1 MGRRMRIDLL
11 TSPGCPGCP
20 AARDVVRAFAAER
33 PGVEVHEW
41 DVTRDTGPAVGR
53 GIFATPAVILDGGRI
68 LLGVPSREELVRGQ
82 ACAKGECQVPET
94 IVVNGIFESVRKNFG
109 FVPNLIREMSVSPAV
124 ARVYLGGQEAM
135 AGASLSARDQQV
147 VQLAVSVY
155 NECAYCRA
163 AHRRGA
169 KAGGIAAADIA
180 AIERGDRAEEPRVA
194 ALVSATW
201 EILDLRG
208 WLKAPD
214 LERLR
219 SEGLDRAQVYEIVA
233 LIGLKTISN
242 WVNHIAHTEIDE
254 PLRANDRSGV
264 GVV

>member
-1 MGRRMRIDLL
+1 MTGMRIDLL

-41 DVTRDTGPAVGR
+41 DVTRDPGPAVGR
-53 GIFATPAVILDGGRI
+53 GIFATPAVIVDGGRI
-68 LLGVPSREELVRGQ
+68 LLGVPSREDLMRGE
-82 ACAKGECQVPET
+82 ARARGACQVPET
-94 IVVNGIFESVRKNFG
+94 SVVNEVFESVRRKYG
-109 FVPNLIREMSVSPAV
+109 FVPNLIREMSASPAV

-163 AHRRGA
+163 AHRAGA
-169 KAGGIAAADIA
+169 KGGGVAPADIA
-180 AIERGDRAEEPRVA
+180 AIERGDRAEDPRVA

-201 EILDLRG
+201 ELLDLRG
-208 WLKAPD
+208 FLKGAD
-214 LERLR
+214 LERLLAQ
-219 SEGLDRAQVYEIVA
+219 GIDRAQVYEIVA

-254 PLRANDRSGV
+254 RLRG
-264 GVV
+264 

>member
-1 MGRRMRIDLL
+1 MRIDLL

-20 AARDVVRAFAAER
+20 AAREAVRAFAAQR

-41 DVTRDTGPAVGR
+41 DLTRDPGPARGR
-53 GIFATPAVILDGGRI
+53 GIFATPALILDGRRV
-68 LLGVPSREELVRGQ
+68 LLGVPSQEDLMSGETRGKREGPV
-82 ACAKGECQVPET
+82 AET
-94 IVVNGIFESVRKNFG
+94 SVVNEVFEAVRKKYG

-124 ARVYLGGQEAM
+124 AQVYLGGQQAM
-135 AGASLSARDQQV
+135 AEATLSARDREV

-155 NECAYCRA
+155 NECAYCKA
-163 AHRRGA
+163 AHRMGA
-169 KAGGIAAADIA
+169 SASGIAAGDIA
-180 AIERGDRAEEPRVA
+180 AIERGDRAEDPRVG

-208 WLKAPD
+208 WLKAAD

-219 SEGLDRAQVYEIVA
+219 ALGVDRAQVYEIVA

-242 WVNHIAHTEIDE
+242 WINHIAHTEID
-254 PLRANDRSGV
+254 AAFG
-264 GVV
+264 G